1 MLLPGT
7 SSAGVADA
15 VIKAELR
22 DYAQRE
28 TNINIAAI
36 LGQRFL
42 LIKNKLVTYDLFLSL
57 AHSEGINRPRIRKIM
72 YFLWCFRDPRVRRF
86 ICERI
91 ASSDGHWDINQLVNR
106 ANYDFFMQFC
116 AKRTAIKSRSNIEN
130 FLFEIGIFDRRN
142 QQIHL
147 ELDDGW
153 LSDAMRVVAQHE
165 RAAAQRRA
173 MVNDPIDFLI
183 VSGWHGLANATKE
196 ELLDLTGSII
206 TDTEPLEDEAIA
218 RPSASESRTWNRPA
232 PQHSSRL
239 STSTIINLVA
249 HERASSA
256 HHQLEQL
263 TDAAARSQGY
273 TPLYNDQIDMH
284 FSTPYGHVLAE
295 MKSCHR
301 GNLHSQV
308 RRGVSQLLEY
318 QFIYRERL
326 GKDVVPILII
336 ETQPT
341 REHRWLIEYT
351 ESIGILLA
359 WKDENRLVTTVNI
372 PTALS
377 GVVLPQ

>member
-153 LSDAMRVVAQHE
+153 LSDAGIRLK
-165 RAAAQRRA
+165 RD
-173 MVNDPIDFLI
+173 NW
-183 VSGWHGLANATKE
+183 VSVRYAE
-196 ELLDLTGSII
+196 ELN
-206 TDTEPLEDEAIA
+206 
-218 RPSASESRTWNRPA
+218 SAK
-232 PQHSSRL
+232 SS
-239 STSTIINLVA
+239 
-249 HERASSA
+249 
-256 HHQLEQL
+256 
-263 TDAAARSQGY
+263 
-273 TPLYNDQIDMH
+273 
-284 FSTPYGHVLAE
+284 
-295 MKSCHR
+295 
-301 GNLHSQV
+301 
-308 RRGVSQLLEY
+308 
-318 QFIYRERL
+318 
-326 GKDVVPILII
+326 
-336 ETQPT
+336 
-341 REHRWLIEYT
+341 
-351 ESIGILLA
+351 GILQRTDRHGILGQ
-359 WKDENRLVTTVNI
+359 KSTDFQ
-372 PTALS
+372 LS
-377 GVVLPQ
+377 L